1 MKGLHCTPAAP
12 GQLDIA
18 RLYPQASAESA
29 RVSFLY
35 SKVIKSLYHDY
46 YPVALSRHPTR
57 IHCLPL
63 IMLPRRFLVTWIL
76 GTSINS
82 NFNRII
88 WTLVAHLRTLQRHFL
103 RWAFVTWSLRPFYLP
118 MASKHKW
125 CVVGRRGW
133 SMPMT
138 P

>member
-1 MKGLHCTPAAP
+1 MKGLHCTPATP

-18 RLYPQASAESA
+18 RLYPQASA

-46 YPVALSRHPTR
+46 YPVALSRHSTR

-82 NFNRII
+82 NHLDSGRSSSNFATSLS
-88 WTLVAHLRTLQRHFL
+88 TLGIR
-103 RWAFVTWSLRPFYLP
+103 YLE
-118 MASKHKW
+118 S
-125 CVVGRRGW
+125 
-133 SMPMT
+133 
-138 P
+138 

>member
-46 YPVALSRHPTR
+46 YPVALSRHSTR
-57 IHCLPL
+57 IHRLPL

-76 GTSINS
+76 GTLINS

-88 WTLVAHLRTLQRHFL
+88 WL
-103 RWAFVTWSLRPFYLP
+103 WSLIFELCNVTFYVGHSLLGVLDLSTSQWLP
-118 MASKHKW
+118 STSGVSSDAEGGA
-125 CVVGRRGW
+125 CL
-133 SMPMT
+133 
-138 P
+138 